1 MEIDELGDRLDEA
14 GGATQVQI
22 EANKKR
28 EAELVKLRRELVNCK
43 FFAKIMQKNCV
54 IISECENLN

>member
-43 FFAKIMQKNCV
+43 FFAKIIKRIV
-54 IISECENLN
+54 L